1 MTEPNSKPKGKRKAS
16 NRTLAATPAVPV
28 DKTCNLQITREPG
41 KSDDRLMTDIAVQGL
56 TANAWNAVTFNRSTL
71 GELSLTDMVSSMRES
86 GDAIN
91 RGDLAAAERMLFA
104 QAISL
109 NAISAE
115 LARRAFLNMGEH
127 LPAMESY
134 MRLSLKAQAQC
145 RATVE
150 ALAEIKNP
158 RPVAFVKQANISNGP
173 QQVNNGGQAS
183 AVTAN
188 ETSTRTGAHAE
199 ETESAQSKLLEASDV
214 ERLDTGTPG
223 TAGGAHQDVAT
234 VGRLDGA
241 QDQRR

>member
-1 MTEPNSKPKGKRKAS
+1 MTTPSMPKAKKKKPA
-16 NRTLAATPAVPV
+16 P
-28 DKTCNLQITREPG
+28 DKPCNLQITREPG

-56 TANAWNAVTFNRSTL
+56 AGNAWNAVTFNRSTL
-71 GELSLTDMVSSMRES
+71 GELSLTDMMSSMRES
-86 GDAIN
+86 GGAIN

-115 LARRAFLNMGEH
+115 LARRAFLNMGEQ

-145 RATVE
+145 RVTVE

-173 QQVNNGGQAS
+173 QQVNNGVQAG

-188 ETSTRTGAHAE
+188 ETSTRTGAHAG

-214 ERLDTGTPG
+214 ERLDTGASG
-223 TAGGAHQDVAT
+223 AAGAAYQDVEA
-234 VGRLDGA
+234 VGVLNGPEDRG
-241 QDQRR
+241 R

>member
-1 MTEPNSKPKGKRKAS
+1 MTKATTPKAKK
-16 NRTLAATPAVPV
+16 NELPPAPV
-28 DKTCNLQITREPG
+28 DKARNLQITREPG

-56 TANAWNAVTFNRSTL
+56 AGNAWNAVTFNRFTL

-86 GDAIN
+86 GAAIN
-91 RGDLAAAERMLFA
+91 GGDLAAAERMLFA
-104 QAISL
+104 QAVSL

-145 RATVE
+145 RVTVE

-173 QQVNNGGQAS
+173 QQVNNGVQAG

-188 ETSTRTGAHAE
+188 ETSTRTGAHAG
-199 ETESAQSKLLEASDV
+199 ETQMAQSKLLEASDV
-214 ERLDTGTPG
+214 ERLDTGTQSA
-223 TAGGAHQDVAT
+223 AGAAHQDVET
-234 VGRLDGA
+234 VGVFNRPDDRG
-241 QDQRR
+241 R

>member
-1 MTEPNSKPKGKRKAS
+1 MTKATTPKAKRNKPP
-16 NRTLAATPAVPV
+16 PAPV
-28 DKTCNLQITREPG
+28 DKARNLQITREPG

-56 TANAWNAVTFNRSTL
+56 AGNAWNAVTFNRFTL

-86 GDAIN
+86 GAAIN
-91 RGDLAAAERMLFA
+91 GGDLAAAERMLFA
-104 QAISL
+104 QAVSL

-145 RATVE
+145 RVTVE

-173 QQVNNGGQAS
+173 QQVNNGVQAG

-188 ETSTRTGAHAE
+188 ETSTRTGAHAGE
-199 ETESAQSKLLEASDV
+199 MQSEPSKLLEASDV
-214 ERLDTGTPG
+214 ERVD
-223 TAGGAHQDVAT
+223 A
-234 VGRLDGA
+234 GA
-241 QDQRR
+241 QGAAGRTHQELAPVGTLDRAEDRSR